1 MEIIFLLLVILASF
15 AVLLKSA
22 DYIIFGIT
30 NYAKKLGLSDA
41 IIGLIVVSM
50 AASSPEIITS
60 ISGFLVGDLGVA
72 LGTII
77 GSNMVHLT
85 LIIGTLSLI
94 GKKINL
100 SSEIFQDA
108 KLIIFCLFALPFIL
122 MSDGTLSRIDGIILV
137 VCFFGYLGFLWKKE
151 GTLGKIKKNVKLEML
166 YKDAIVFL
174 GSLIALLIAGQI
186 LVYGVVNLSNALNV
200 SSYFIS
206 LVLIGIGS
214 TLPDFIVC
222 LQSIK
227 QKHQGVGVGDL
238 LGSTMIELLL
248 FLGIVAI
255 IKPLVIEWTSVMTAA
270 AFLIISFGLLLIFLQ
285 KKIVTWKHGLVMVGI
300 YLLFIV
306 MQYFV

>member
-1 MEIIFLLLVILASF
+1 MEIIFLSLVILASF

-41 IIGLIVVSM
+41 IIGLVIVSM

-72 LGTII
+72 MGTII

-100 SSEIFQDA
+100 SSEIFKDA
-108 KLIIFCLFALPFIL
+108 KLIIFCLFILLFIL
-122 MSDGTLSRIDGIILV
+122 MSDGTLSRIDGIILLA
-137 VCFFGYLGFLWKKE
+137 CFFGYLGFLWKKE
-151 GTLGKIKKNVKLEML
+151 GTLGKIKKNVKLDRL
-166 YKDAIVFL
+166 YMDALVFL
-174 GSLIALLIAGQI
+174 GSLISLLIAGQI

-200 SSYFIS
+200 SSYFIA
-206 LVLIGIGS
+206 LVLIGVGS
-214 TLPDFIVC
+214 TLPDFMVC

-238 LGSTMIELLL
+238 LGSTIIEFLL
-248 FLGIVAI
+248 FFGIVAV
-255 IKPLVIEWTSVMTAA
+255 IKPLVIEWTSVMIAA
-270 AFLIISFGLLLIFLQ
+270 AFLIVSFGLLLIFLQ
-285 KKIVTWKHGLVMVGI
+285 NKVVTWKHGLVMVGI
-300 YLLFIV
+300 YLLFIGL
-306 MQYFV
+306 QYYI